1 MTDQTAPDDR
11 TPSRNGRAG
20 GGRHV
25 VAWTLVLVQGVFLIA
40 LAVWPTPQLATSWFP
55 LDVAGVVLSVVGLGV
70 VVVGSTHLGR
80 SLTASPVPKDTGVL
94 RESGLYAV
102 TRHPLYSGLLLF
114 AVGRVLSHPSVA
126 AAGLSLGLLLLLWVK
141 ASWEER
147 MLREK
152 FPQYE
157 AYASRVPRFVPR
169 LPSRRARGTP

>member
-1 MTDQTAPDDR
+1 M
-11 TPSRNGRAG
+11 
-20 GGRHV
+20 
-25 VAWTLVLVQGVFLIA
+25 AWTLVLVQGVLLLA
-40 LAVWPTPQLATSWFP
+40 LAVWPAPQLARSSLP
-55 LDVAGVVLSVVGLGV
+55 LDVVGVVLSVVGLVV

-114 AVGRVLSHPSVA
+114 AVGRVLSHPSVT
-126 AAGLSLGLLLLLWVK
+126 AAGLALGLLLLLWGK

-147 MLREK
+147 MLRER

-169 LPSRRARGTP
+169 RSAQRSR